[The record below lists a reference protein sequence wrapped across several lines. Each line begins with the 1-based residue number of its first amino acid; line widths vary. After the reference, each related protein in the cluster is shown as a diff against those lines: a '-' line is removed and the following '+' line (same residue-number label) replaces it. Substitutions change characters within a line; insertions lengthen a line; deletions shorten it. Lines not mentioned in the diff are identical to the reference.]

1 MDEKVKKNQRSPKTK
16 KAPRPPKEPKPKKS
30 PTKKAPRPPKEP
42 KPKKSPTKKVPKPS
56 NKKSKK
62 YIKDYIGSFR
72 TDGISFLST
81 LNEEE
86 LSKWILD
93 ANAAYADGI
102 PFITDTE
109 YDIVVDFIRDKYPK
123 NIAIGEIGAP
133 VIGNKVNLPY
143 NMPSMNK
150 IKPDTRVLLSYSE
163 KYKGPYLISCKLD
176 GVSGMYDC
184 IQNPPK
190 LYTRGDGTVG
200 QDISHL
206 LKFIKLP
213 ILEKCVIRGE
223 FIIPKD
229 TFHSKYKTKYANPRN
244 LVTGIINSKT
254 QDERIKDVHFVAY
267 EIIHPQLKTEEQF
280 NTLLKGG
287 FEVVKFEKVSS
298 ISGELLSLKLIEW
311 RDIYLYEIDGI
322 IVSDDKIYART
333 SKNPDHAFAFKMVI
347 SDQVAEAIVVDV
359 EWTASKDG
367 YLKPRVRIEPI
378 KVGGVTIQYAT
389 GFNANFIE
397 TQKIGVGAVIQ
408 IIRSGDVIPHIV
420 KTITPAKIVKMPSGK
435 WHWTETHIDIIL
447 DDIESDKTVNEKNI
461 TGFFTDLKVIGL
473 AGGNVKKIIDAGF
486 NSIPKILKMSKLDF
500 SKVVGFKTAMVNKI
514 YDGIQKRVKEASLV
528 EIMVASNKFGRG
540 LGERRIK
547 DIMDKYPQILT
558 SSEPPSKMAAL
569 KDIGGIGEESYK
581 MFLENM
587 PEFML
592 FLKSCDLEYK
602 LKRNP
607 VVVVVHNTGHP
618 LYGKIICMTKI
629 RDTDIINF
637 LKKVGAIY
645 DEHIKKNTFILIVK
659 SMDDVSN
666 KTKFAEDNNIQIMDY
681 IKFKEKYL

>member
-1 MDEKVKKNQRSPKTK
+1 MDEKVKKNQRSPK
-16 KAPRPPKEPKPKKS
+16 
-30 PTKKAPRPPKEP
+30 TKKAPRPPKEP

-420 KTITPAKIVKMPSGK
+420 KTITPSKIVKMPSGK